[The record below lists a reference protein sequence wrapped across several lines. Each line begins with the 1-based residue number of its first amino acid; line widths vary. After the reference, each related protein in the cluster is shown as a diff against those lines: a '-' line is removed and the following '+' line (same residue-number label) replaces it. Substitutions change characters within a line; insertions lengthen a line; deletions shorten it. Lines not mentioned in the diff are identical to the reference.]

1 MTPFS
6 SLLFL
11 QIMEVL
17 SRVLNKPEERGF
29 ICGFHVGLNSSIG
42 VSVSLILF
50 PYDTI
55 MFCDASREHL
65 FSIKMALICFAVVT
79 GLMVMW
85 GKVKLFLLER

>member
-42 VSVSLILF
+42 VSVSLSF
-50 PYDTI
+50 
-55 MFCDASREHL
+55 F
-65 FSIKMALICFAVVT
+65 
-79 GLMVMW
+79 LMTP
-85 GKVKLFLLER
+85 